1 MCTAEEF
8 IERKGGYVVWLPP
21 EATVMQAAKVMNERH
36 IGSVLVM
43 NGPRLVGIFT
53 ERDILRRIVAAG
65 RDPQTTLV
73 HNVMTTPVACAMPH
87 SLLDELRMVMR
98 AQRIRHIPVLKNDH
112 VIGLIS
118 IGDLN
123 QADHDVQEQ
132 TIQYLEQYMSVM

>member
-21 EATVMQAAKVMNERH
+21 EATVMQAAKVMN
-36 IGSVLVM
+36 
-43 NGPRLVGIFT
+43 GPRLVGIFT

-65 RDPQTTLV
+65 RDPQTTLL

>member
-65 RDPQTTLV
+65 RDPQTTRL